1 MFVVVVRG
9 KEMIMVIVDAWV
21 GGEEAQ
27 EEIYPGANAAIAGPK
42 FEVLERFAV
51 EIKRDGAAVA
61 ASSVQLGGCVQI
73 GYFGAAGRCIL
84 GLEAGA
90 VEWLDLDFSFVKVF
104 EGADL
109 A

>member
-1 MFVVVVRG
+1 
-9 KEMIMVIVDAWV
+9 MIVGAWV
-21 GGEEAQ
+21 EEEEEEEA
-27 EEIYPGANAAIAGPK
+27 YPGANAAIAGPR

-84 GLEAGA
+84 GLETGA
-90 VEWLDLDFSFVKVF
+90 VEWLDLDFAFVKVF

-109 A
+109 ACV